1 VRCWEDEVFL
11 FNSHTGNTHILNKL
25 AWRLLSACSE
35 EPQSEQVLFEM
46 LVADFGGQNQ
56 EELAEAL
63 DDHLDQLQQL
73 GLAEPREDYE
83 TR

>member
-1 VRCWEDEVFL
+1 
-11 FNSHTGNTHILNKL
+11 
-25 AWRLLSACSE
+25 
-35 EPQSEQVLFEM
+35 M